1 MSIRNLDA
9 LFQPRS
15 VALIGASNRPGSVG
29 EVAARNL
36 FRSGFSGLVMP
47 VNPHHHAIAGVMAY
61 PDVASLPETPDL
73 AVICTPPDTVP
84 GLIAELGAR
93 GTRAAVIV
101 TAGFGEGGHAAGL
114 ARRQAVL
121 DAARPNLMRIVGPNC
136 LGIVVPPVGLNA
148 SFSHLMP
155 GTGGLAFVTQSG
167 AIVTSVVDWA
177 AARDIGFSHL
187 VSLGDMIDV
196 DFGDMLDYLARDP
209 GTDAILLYV
218 EAVTS
223 ARKFMSAARAAARMK
238 PVIVVKAGRH
248 AEGAAAAAS
257 HTGALAGEDDVYDAV
272 FRRAGLLRVFAL
284 EDLFHAAGILA
295 SKQRPAGDRMAIL
308 SNGGGIAVLA
318 TDALIDEG
326 GMLAPLD
333 AALRD
338 QLDGVLPPTW
348 SHGNPVDIIGD
359 ADGPRYAAA
368 LEALLES
375 DSNDAVLVLNCPTGV
390 TSSLDAAE
398 AVIDTV
404 TRAAPDKP
412 VLTSWVGEKT
422 ARTARTRF
430 AASGMADFATPEE
443 AVKAFMYLVDDQR
456 AREALMETPPAQPG
470 DFRPDRDGAAAIL
483 SAARREGREWL
494 SEPEAKSVMDAY
506 GIPVSPTVTAR
517 TPADAAARAAAFD
530 GPVALKIL
538 SHDITHKSDVG
549 GVVLNLE
556 GPETV
561 EAAAQAMLGRV
572 AERKPEARIDGFTVQ
587 PMIDRPGAH
596 ELILGLKE
604 DAQFGPVVLFGQGG
618 VSVEVVAD
626 RAIGLPP
633 LNMKLARELI
643 GRTRVARL
651 LAGYR
656 DRPAAD
662 LDAIAVSLIR
672 IAQLAIDHGS
682 VVELD
687 INPLLADAKG
697 VMALDARIRI
707 ADRTGS
713 GLGRLAI
720 RPYPDELETPVEIE
734 GIGAALLRPVR
745 PEDEPAFQGAFA
757 RLAEEETQLRLFG
770 PIAISGHAAA
780 ARFTQIDYDREM
792 SLVLAEPGPA
802 GRAALYGIVRMSADP
817 DGERAEF
824 TLIVRPDLSGSGL
837 GTCLMTRIIALA
849 RNRGIRELFGLV
861 PRDNAAM
868 LALADSLGFTAGP
881 VDGHAALV
889 RVALSLDA
897 ET

>member
-47 VNPHHHAIAGVMAY
+47 VNPKYRSIAGVLAY
-61 PDVASLPETPDL
+61 PDIAALPETPDL

-84 GLIAELGAR
+84 GIVAELGER

-101 TAGFGEGGHAAGL
+101 TAGFGEGGHEAGL
-114 ARRQAVL
+114 ERRQAVL
-121 DAARPNLMRIVGPNC
+121 DAARPHLMRIVGPNC

-155 GTGGLAFVTQSG
+155 GSGGLAFATQSG
-167 AIVTSVVDWA
+167 AVVTSVVDWA

-209 GTDAILLYV
+209 DTDAILLYV
-218 EAVTS
+218 EAITS

-257 HTGALAGEDDVYDAV
+257 HTGALAGEDAVYDAV

-295 SKQRPAGDRMAIL
+295 AKQRPAGDRLAIL

-326 GMLAPLD
+326 GVLAPLD
-333 AALRD
+333 AVTR
-338 QLDGVLPPTW
+338 QRLDGVLPPTW
-348 SHGNPVDIIGD
+348 SRGNPVDIIGD
-359 ADGPRYAAA
+359 ADGARYAGA

-390 TSSLDAAE
+390 TSSLEAAE
-398 AVIDTV
+398 AVIDT
-404 TRAAPDKP
+404 ASGAGSDKP

-422 ARTARTRF
+422 AQAARTRF
-430 AASGMADFATPEE
+430 AAARMADFATPEE
-443 AVKAFMYLVDDQR
+443 AVKAFMHLVDYQR
-456 AREALMETPPAQPG
+456 SQAALMETPPAQPG
-470 DFRPDRDGAAAIL
+470 DFTPDKEGAAAIL
-483 SAARREGREWL
+483 AAAVREGREWL
-494 SEPEAKSVMDAY
+494 TEPEAKSVMNAY
-506 GIPVSPTVTAR
+506 DIPVSPTDTAR
-517 TPADAAARAAAFD
+517 TPQEAGDRARAI
-530 GPVALKIL
+530 GQPVALKIL
-538 SHDITHKSDVG
+538 SRDITHKSDVG
-549 GVVLNLE
+549 GVVLDLADAQAV
-556 GPETV
+556 ET
-561 EAAAQAMLGRV
+561 AAQAMLERV
-572 AERKPEARIDGFTVQ
+572 AARRPEAHIDGFTVQ
-587 PMIDRPGAH
+587 PMIDRPHAH

-604 DAQFGPVVLFGQGG
+604 DTQFGPVVLFGQGG

-643 GRTRVARL
+643 GRTRISRL

-656 DRPAAD
+656 DRPTAD

-672 IAQLAIDHGS
+672 IARLAADHPGL
-682 VVELD
+682 VELD
-687 INPLLADAKG
+687 INPLLADADG
-697 VMALDARIRI
+697 VMALDARIRVAERPGGGI
-707 ADRTGS
+707 D
-713 GLGRLAI
+713 RLAI
-720 RPYPDELETPVEIE
+720 RPYPDELENPVELE
-734 GIGAALLRPVR
+734 EIGPALLRPVR
-745 PEDEPAFQGAFA
+745 PEDGPAFHGAFA

-770 PIAISGHAAA
+770 PVEISGHAAA

-802 GRAALYGIVRMSADP
+802 GRAALYGIVRMSTDP

-824 TLIVRPDLSGSGL
+824 TLIVRPDMAGSGL
-837 GTCLMTRIIALA
+837 GTCLMTHLIAHA
-849 RNRGIRELFGLV
+849 RSRGIAELFGLV
-861 PRDNAAM
+861 PQDNAAM
-868 LALADSLGFTAGP
+868 LSLAEGLGFDARP
-881 VDGHAALV
+881 VEDHPDLV
-889 RVALSLDA
+889 RVSLPLSS
-897 ET
+897 T

>member
-9 LFQPRS
+9 LLRPQS
-15 VALIGASNRPGSVG
+15 VALIGASNRPGSIG

-36 FRSGFSGLVMP
+36 FRSGFPGLIMP
-47 VNPHHHAIAGVMAY
+47 VNPKHRSIAGVLAY
-61 PDVASLPETPDL
+61 PDIASLPETPDL

-84 GLIAELGAR
+84 EIIAELGAR

-101 TAGFGEGGHAAGL
+101 TAGFGEGGHEAGL

-121 DAARPNLMRIVGPNC
+121 DAARPHLMRIVGPNC
-136 LGIVVPPVGLNA
+136 LGVVAPPAGLNA
-148 SFSHLMP
+148 SFCHLMP
-155 GTGGLAFVTQSG
+155 GSGGLAFATQSG

-196 DFGDMLDYLARDP
+196 DFGDMLDYLGRDP
-209 GTDAILLYV
+209 GTNAILLYV
-218 EAVTS
+218 EAITS

-257 HTGALAGEDDVYDAV
+257 HTGALAGEDAVYDAV
-272 FRRAGLLRVFAL
+272 FRRAGLLRVYSL
-284 EDLFHAAGILA
+284 EDLFHAASILA
-295 SKQRPAGDRMAIL
+295 SRQRPAGDRLAIL
-308 SNGGGIAVLA
+308 SNGGGIGVLA

-326 GMLAPLD
+326 GSLAPLD
-333 AALRD
+333 AATR
-338 QLDGVLPPTW
+338 QRLDGVLPPTW

-390 TSSLDAAE
+390 TSSLAAAE
-398 AVIDTV
+398 SVIDTV

-422 ARTARTRF
+422 ACAARTRF
-430 AASGMADFATPEE
+430 AASRLTDFATPEE
-443 AVKAFMYLVDDQR
+443 AVKAFMFLVEDQR

-470 DFRPDRDGAAAIL
+470 DIRPDRDGAAAIL
-483 SAARREGREWL
+483 STAIREGREWL

-506 GIPVSPTVTAR
+506 GIPVSPTAVAR
-517 TPADAAARAAAFD
+517 TPADAAARAEEFAT
-530 GPVALKIL
+530 PVALKIL
-538 SHDITHKSDVG
+538 SREITHKSDVG
-549 GVVLNLE
+549 GVALNLT
-556 GPETV
+556 GADAV
-561 EAAAQAMLGRV
+561 AAAAQTMLDRV
-572 AERKPEARIDGFTVQ
+572 ARHRPGARIDGFTVQ
-587 PMIDRPGAH
+587 PMIERPGAH
-596 ELILGLKE
+596 ELILGFKE

-651 LAGYR
+651 LRGYR

-662 LDAIAVSLIR
+662 LDSIAISLIR
-672 IAQLAIDHGS
+672 IAQLAADHPQI
-682 VVELD
+682 VELD
-687 INPLLADAKG
+687 INPLLADAAG
-697 VMALDARIRI
+697 VIALDARIRV
-707 ADRTGS
+707 ADRAGS
-713 GLGRLAI
+713 GLDRLAI
-720 RPYPDELETPVEIE
+720 RPYPAELETPVDLE
-734 GIGAALLRPVR
+734 GIGPAMLRPVR
-745 PEDEPAFQGAFA
+745 PEDEPAFHGAFA

-770 PIAISGHAAA
+770 PVAISGHAAA

-802 GRAALYGIVRMSADP
+802 GKAALYGIVRMSADP

-824 TLIVRPDLSGSGL
+824 TLIVRPDKAGAGI
-837 GTCLMTRIIALA
+837 GTCLMTHLIACA
-849 RNRGIRELFGLV
+849 RNRGIGELFGLV
-861 PRDNAAM
+861 PASNAAM
-868 LALADSLGFTAGP
+868 LTLAQNLGFHAEP
-881 VDGHAALV
+881 VADHRGLT
-889 RVALSLDA
+889 RLFLRLRQ
-897 ET
+897 T